1 MKLTDEQIEQRA
13 KIVAEQFNGLGM
25 ADAVDVLGVACNMA
39 AEKNNI
45 HIAIPIYYV
54 GKLIEGVHGRSALI
68 KINDDGS
75 LSFSIGANGVEQKLF

>member
-13 KIVAEQFNGLGM
+13 RIVAEQFNGLGM
-25 ADAVDVLGVACNMA
+25 MDAVDVLGNACNMA
-39 AEKNNI
+39 AKKNSV
-45 HIAIPIYYV
+45 HIAVPIYYI
-54 GKLIEGVHGRSALI
+54 GKLIEEMHGRSALV